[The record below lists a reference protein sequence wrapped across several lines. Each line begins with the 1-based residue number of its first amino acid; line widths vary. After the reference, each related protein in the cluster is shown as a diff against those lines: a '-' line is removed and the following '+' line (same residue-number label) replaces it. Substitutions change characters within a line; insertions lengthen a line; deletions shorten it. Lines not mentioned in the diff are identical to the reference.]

1 MVYLLQITKVFVIG
15 VRYYPELAAVYI
27 DSLLTLTCA
36 SVYAWLDFSLS
47 IVYKSLCQSDF
58 YLSKDNFAETNGTD
72 LIELFDYYGTG
83 ANLMLIQL
91 MTDIPRMLCWSY
103 IVVKLPALLLQKIY
117 TRIKRRNERVNHPF
131 HLTREEKILLHSS
144 AVHSVEISYVR
155 NLFRP
160 KDHRSKSRLF
170 LARLIPTFV
179 YQWRDDFRFSA
190 RVLCIYSSVILILFF
205 ITQEACFVIIP
216 SLDGLQKSVQDLLNK
231 LILSPGQS
239 AFPVPNL
246 VRPYVFAVMSALVII
261 AIQLLV
267 LLANIRRNLFQIFRG
282 DDSEIPKRNKSNYL
296 SYGTGNFHFAGYF
309 IGYLIWGY
317 VLIAIVAFIIYICI
331 DAFITFGS
339 VKFLEGILKSIIPV
353 LLLIFFKQYFNQIL
367 ARYVFLQDY
376 GDLLAINN
384 RRMLMIFLYF
394 NFFLDA
400 LLGLISSVIR
410 IIKSVIGGIFYMC
423 RLDYSPL
430 GRKLET
436 IDAGFAAYCGFIHL
450 EAVHRNPI
458 MLAVASYLYSRMK
471 AKQYLVKHSLVEM
484 SSIHQQKWKNSSSK
498 SIRKWH
504 VAILLV
510 QNPALKNLRK
520 SALLEMHNRK
530 LNMTVEF
537 KRRQS
542 HWEKVNHH
550 RPSLISERDLE
561 HVWHRT

>member
-246 VRPYVFAVMSALVII
+246 VRPYVFAVMSTLVII

-471 AKQYLVKHSLVEM
+471 AKQYLVKTSLVEM

>member
-246 VRPYVFAVMSALVII
+246 VRPYVFAVMSTLVII

-450 EAVHRNPI
+450 EATHRNPI

-471 AKQYLVKHSLVEM
+471 AKQYLVKTSLVEM